1 MTFSMAPLLVHSD
14 TVPAKARRALQRAL
28 RAPPE
33 RRTQLLESAAR
44 AIWRHTDLDCAEIRD
59 LIGVD

>member
-1 MTFSMAPLLVHSD
+1 MRLSMAPLLVHSEV
-14 TVPAKARRALQRAL
+14 VPLEARRALRRAL

-33 RRTQLLESAAR
+33 RRTQHLESAAR
-44 AIWRHTDLDCAEIRD
+44 AIWRHTDLDCTEIRD